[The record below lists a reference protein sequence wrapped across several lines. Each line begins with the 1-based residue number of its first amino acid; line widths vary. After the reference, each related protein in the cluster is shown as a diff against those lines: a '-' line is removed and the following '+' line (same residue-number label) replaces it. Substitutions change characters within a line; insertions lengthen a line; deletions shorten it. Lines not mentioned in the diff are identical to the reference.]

1 MFQKNNPNGFIG
13 ERAHLWLQNLEAL
26 GSRVTGSEANEIKTV
41 QYLVDSIEEII
52 RIKHP
57 SNKIEYDVQRAS
69 SG

>member
-1 MFQKNNPNGFIG
+1 
-13 ERAHLWLQNLEAL
+13 LQNLEAL